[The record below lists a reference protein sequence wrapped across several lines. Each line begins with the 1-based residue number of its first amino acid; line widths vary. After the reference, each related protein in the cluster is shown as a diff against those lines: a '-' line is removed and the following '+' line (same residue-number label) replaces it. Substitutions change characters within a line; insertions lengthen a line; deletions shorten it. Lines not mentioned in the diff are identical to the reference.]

1 MILQSL
7 VDYYE
12 VLVRKEKA
20 VKPGWCK
27 AKVSY
32 ALNLF
37 PDGTLKGILPLQEEQ
52 QKGKKTVMCRSYEC
66 AGDGTRP
73 PEFPQFSLR

>member
-37 PDGTLKGILPLQEEQ
+37 PDGTLKGIFPLQEEQ
-52 QKGKKTVMCRSYEC
+52 QRGKKTVMVPFLM
-66 AGDGTRP
+66 DV
-73 PEFPQFSLR
+73 PEMVS

>member
-52 QKGKKTVMCRSYEC
+52 QKEKKR
-66 AGDGTRP
+66 
-73 PEFPQFSLR
+73 